1 MQGTTKMALIFRDA
15 KLGDIDSI
23 FNFGINDDSF
33 RVSEKIKFY
42 EIEELSEWVL
52 DKVNNIL
59 AVAEDNGVVVG
70 FFFCKLMSSHWAFLD
85 NFYLDSGFRGY
96 DNGKKMFLF
105 LKNKLSEKNI
115 KYLSILVESD
125 KKALIRYSENLGFS
139 KSNKYQWLE
148 LFV

>member
-1 MQGTTKMALIFRDA
+1 MALIFREA
-15 KLGDIDSI
+15 KLGDVSSI

-59 AVAEDNGVVVG
+59 AVAEHNGVVVG

-85 NFYLDSGFRGY
+85 NFYLDANFRN
-96 DNGKKMFLF
+96 DNNGKKMFLF
-105 LKNKLSEKNI
+105 LKNKLSRRNI